1 MSKIVNCPTCGAR
14 CKTTTD
20 KDSGESKYSGLQDED
35 AFNKINQLK
44 KVIRELREKLK
55 EKDES

>member
-1 MSKIVNCPTCGAR
+1 MSKIVNCPICGAR

-20 KDSGESKYSGLQDED
+20 KESGEVTYKGLQDDD

-44 KVIRELREKLK
+44 KVIQELREKLK
-55 EKDES
+55 EKDAS